1 MCFNTKLVW
10 YPVHEWRQYLQRER
24 NKTDRSGQHRSAPP
38 ALLYMIS
45 GLCSGA
51 LYYRDIS
58 SYNGPITAL
67 NTIRPAIDRKYIKR
81 KYHLPRKS
89 HKQQTETIRAWS
101 ERNISSIYIS
111 FYFAIF
117 LEDTWGI
124 SLPIVHLFLKVFKS
138 LGNFPEQRSWR
149 TIYFVSYW
157 GRQLLVIKMRTVWR
171 GWGSSNTGESTVT
184 ESWRRGGLFIQY
196 KLPRL
201 LRAPPPTHHSYHK
214 QDVVQQDLG
223 KSNIY

>member
-1 MCFNTKLVW
+1 MISCSRVTSVFT
-10 YPVHEWRQYLQRER
+10 ER
-24 NKTDRSGQHRSAPP
+24 NKADRSGQHRSAPP

-157 GRQLLVIKMRTVWR
+157 GRQLSYQDENCLVRILQHGGINSYWVLEAWWPVYTIQTTEV
-171 GWGSSNTGESTVT
+171 TTSTT
-184 ESWRRGGLFIQY
+184 AH
-196 KLPRL
+196 PPL
-201 LRAPPPTHHSYHK
+201 LS
-214 QDVVQQDLG
+214 
-223 KSNIY
+223 